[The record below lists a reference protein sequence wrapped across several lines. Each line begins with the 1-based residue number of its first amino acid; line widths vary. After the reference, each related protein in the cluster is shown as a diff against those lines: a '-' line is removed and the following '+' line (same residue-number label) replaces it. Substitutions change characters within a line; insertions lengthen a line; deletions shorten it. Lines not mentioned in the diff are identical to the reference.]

1 MMKNSLAPIVTFD
14 GLSDPTLPAPMSIP
28 RTRAEMPKSGWLD
41 WLECHTRFKFES
53 PFGKFTA
60 YKSKKGYWAAQRR
73 VSTKLRHEYLG
84 SSSDLTYELL
94 DQTARKMNMGNSAYW
109 REKYPD
115 PRAGRKIDIESHTG
129 KYQTETE
136 TALQTW
142 EQIID
147 VTKGKVYRLDNFDG
161 QILLVDDLERLGYKV
176 VNRRDP
182 MNIYTLFPKSSE

>member
-1 MMKNSLAPIVTFD
+1 MMKNSLAPMVTLD
-14 GLSDPTLPAPMSIP
+14 GLTDPTLPAVMNIP

-73 VSTKLRHEYLG
+73 VSSKLRHEYLG

-94 DQTARKMNMGNSAYW
+94 DQTARKLNMGDSAYW

-115 PRAGRKIDIESHTG
+115 PRAGRKPDLKSDNLN
-129 KYQTETE
+129 YETVRGF
-136 TALQTW
+136 ALQVSDKM
-142 EQIID
+142 ID
-147 VTKGKVYRLDNFDG
+147 LTEGKIYLLDGFEG
-161 QILLVDDLERLGYKV
+161 GLVSIADLQRLGYTV
-176 VNRRDP
+176 ENRRGL
-182 MNIYTLFPKSSE
+182 MNYYKLSIKSRE

>member
-1 MMKNSLAPIVTFD
+1 MKNSLAPIVTLD

-109 REKYPD
+109 REKHPD
-115 PRAGRKIDIESHTG
+115 PRAGRKGDVESDTG
-129 KYQTETE
+129 KYEIE
-136 TALQTW
+136 SERALQTG
-142 EQIID
+142 ERIID
-147 VTKGKVYRLDNFDG
+147 LTEGKIYRLDGF
-161 QILLVDDLERLGYKV
+161 QESIVTLSELKRLGYTV
-176 VNRRDP
+176 VNRRGL
-182 MNIYTLFPKSSE
+182 MNLYTLPTKSSE

>member
-1 MMKNSLAPIVTFD
+1 MMKNSLAPMVTLD
-14 GLSDPTLPAPMSIP
+14 GLTDPTLPAVMNIP

-41 WLECHTRFKFES
+41 WLECHNRFKFES

-115 PRAGRKIDIESHTG
+115 PRAERKPDLKSDNLN
-129 KYQTETE
+129 YETVSGL
-136 TALQTW
+136 ALQVSDKM
-142 EQIID
+142 ID
-147 VTKGKVYRLDNFDG
+147 LTEGKIYLLDGFEGGLVT
-161 QILLVDDLERLGYKV
+161 IADLERLGYTV
-176 VNRRDP
+176 VNRRGL
-182 MNIYTLFPKSSE
+182 MNHYKLSIKSRE

>member
-1 MMKNSLAPIVTFD
+1 MKNTLAPIVTLD
-14 GLSDPTLPAPMSIP
+14 GLKDLTLPAVMSIP

-41 WLECHTRFKFES
+41 WLECHSRFKFEN

-94 DQTARKMNMGNSAYW
+94 DQTARKMNMSNSAYW

-115 PRAGRKIDIESHTG
+115 PRAGRKSEIESHTD
-129 KYQTETE
+129 KYETE
-136 TALQTW
+136 SEVALQTG
-142 EQIID
+142 EKIID
-147 VTKGKVYRLDNFDG
+147 VTEGKMYRLDGFEG
-161 QILLVDDLERLGYKV
+161 RLLSVSNLERLGYTV
-176 VNRRDP
+176 INRRGL
-182 MNIYTLFPKSSE
+182 MNLYTLPTKSSE